1 MYMTVQL
8 YAYMSV
14 CPYHAVAFGRR
25 LCFCIEQLS
34 VHVALCM
41 AGLVLE
47 DDGYPSRE
55 AVEERMVAYSIPANP
70 ENGPHTV
77 RQVSWNTKLVM
88 EWMLNVSANTYLAGA
103 FYFPCTWEGQ
113 HGVMLCVSTAAATAL
128 SKVNANTSMQ
138 IVHNGIPRPEV
149 LAFAAYFYEGMNF
162 GNIRGFSDGVYYVCF
177 HGINLSITWK
187 QRC

>member
-1 MYMTVQL
+1 
-8 YAYMSV
+8 
-14 CPYHAVAFGRR
+14 
-25 LCFCIEQLS
+25 
-34 VHVALCM
+34 M

-55 AVEERMVAYSIPANP
+55 AVEERMAAYSIPANP
-70 ENGPHTV
+70 ENGLHTV

-103 FYFPCTWEGQ
+103 FYFPCTWEGH

-138 IVHNGIPRPEV
+138 IVHNGIPRSEF

-162 GNIRGFSDGVYYVCF
+162 GNIRGFSDGVYSGLFFMETHVYVYFQGLASKALNPRPWIQNLGSRALDPRPEQCF
-177 HGINLSITWK
+177 LK
-187 QRC
+187 